1 MLFFLYGP
9 DTFRSRQKLK
19 ELKEKFLREVD
30 SSGLNLVTLEG
41 KSLTLAKFQEA
52 VSVSSFL
59 ARKRM
64 VVVEN
69 VIKEHK
75 GKKIH
80 REITDYLNDK
90 KFPAE
95 TIVIFWEEAEA
106 DKKPPK
112 SNPLWEKLRHEKY
125 AQEFRLLKGASL
137 EKWARDKAKE
147 LGAKLTSPAL
157 NLLIAAA
164 GENLWQLNNELE
176 KLSAYAGK
184 GEIKEEHVK
193 ELVKGRIDD
202 NIFHLVDALVNKD
215 KKEAMRLINDQIGE
229 GVNELYLLTMIAR
242 QFRILL
248 QVREMLDKGGQRETG
263 KLKLHPFVLSK
274 AMQQARKYK
283 LADLKKIYGKLLEID
298 RGIKTSKAKPILL
311 FDLLVAEVC

>member
-1 MLFFLYGP
+1 M
-9 DTFRSRQKLK
+9 
-19 ELKEKFLREVD
+19 REVD
-30 SSGLNLVTLEG
+30 SSGMNLVTLEG

-64 VVVEN
+64 VIVEN
-69 VIKEHK
+69 CIKEHR

-80 REITDYLNDK
+80 KEIVDYLNDK
-90 KFPAE
+90 SFPKE
-95 TIVIFWEEAEA
+95 TIIIFWEETDAN
-106 DKKPPK
+106 KKAPK
-112 SNPLWEKLRHEKY
+112 NNPLWEKLRHEKY

-137 EKWARDKAKE
+137 EKWTRDKAKA

-157 NLLIAAA
+157 NLLIAAV

-176 KLSAYAGK
+176 KLSAHVGQ

-202 NIFHLVDALVNKD
+202 NIFHLVDALVGKN
-215 KKEAMRLINDQIGE
+215 KKEAMRLINDQIEE
-229 GVNELYLLTMIAR
+229 GVNELYLLTMIVR

-248 QVREMLDKGGQRETG
+248 QVRELVDRGGQQETR

-274 AMQQARKYK
+274 AMQQVRKYK
-283 LADLKKIYGKLLEID
+283 LMDLKKIYGKLLEID
-298 RGIKTSKAKPILL
+298 RGIKTSRAKPILL
-311 FDLLVAEVC
+311 FDLLVVEADSR